1 MKQTDSCLCE
11 ITDKKSDWVNEKSIR
26 RTNHEK
32 NVRLTAKIYSYPNKK
47 QKILIVFDEMIAYML
62 NKKNLI
68 LQ

>member
-47 QKILIVFDEMIAYML
+47 RKILIVFDEMIAYML
-62 NKKNLI
+62 SNKNLI

>member
-11 ITDKKSDWVNEKSIR
+11 ITDKKGDWVNEKSIR
-26 RTNHEK
+26 RTNQEK

-62 NKKNLI
+62 SKKNLI

>member
-62 NKKNLI
+62 SKKNLI